1 MNEAFIFGKKIETA
15 GDALRVL
22 IATALPAQAAQLET
36 ILRDS
41 HEESTVEIRTSVEA
55 ALDALSDGTFD
66 IAFIGADFEGE
77 EGLEL
82 IGVGPTIA
90 QKTAIIGVISTHD
103 PDLDAQC
110 IGAGALDCLVLEGLS
125 SSLVWH
131 VVRHAVSRKRFEE
144 KLRANNDQMV
154 RHLIDL
160 RDAKERA
167 EEQGAAFIEL
177 AEELSIAKGEIEAAL
192 GKAEDNERRYRAL
205 SDTSPVG
212 IWQMDLEG
220 NTLYMNDS
228 IKRLVEI
235 PDDMDCLTV
244 TLASV
249 VIEEDAAPMQVAL
262 RLWANGTSSDVE
274 LRVAG
279 LKSGEQAYLVMSG
292 TGLPATRRDPA
303 TILVTAVNV
312 TERKKAEAAMQH
324 MAHHDVLTGLPNR
337 SLFLQRI
344 EFGLSEADRAKSYM
358 GVLFLDLDHFKDVN
372 DTLGHPVGDELLIQ
386 VSERLLQ
393 CARTSDTVARLGGDE
408 FAILCSNLKSPDQA
422 AELAQRIVETIAKPY
437 SIHGQEIHTATS
449 IGIST
454 FPLDAREPDRL
465 VSFADMALYTA
476 KEQGRSNY
484 KFFDPKMDEV
494 VQRRKALENE
504 LRESLTADHFLLNYQ
519 PQIDLKTMRVVGAE
533 ALIRW
538 HHPVRGM
545 IYPGEFIPVAEKCG
559 LIMPLGQWVIEAA
572 FKQAKIW
579 QDKLSEPFRV
589 SINLSAVQFRQ
600 KNLVQR
606 IIEMIEATGVDP
618 TMLEF
623 EITESMLMENTDQA
637 VRAMWGLHEL
647 GIGLAIDDFGTGFSS
662 LAYLK
667 KFPVDCLK
675 VDKSFVSD
683 MLDDPDYATIT
694 SSIIKLAHSLN
705 LRVVAEGVESQLQA
719 DFLQSENCDLVQGY
733 FYGKPVSGTQME
745 EILTQTTINDGN

>member
-1 MNEAFIFGKKIETA
+1 MNEALIFGKKSETGGDPPLRILLVTAQPDHAGRFGAILRQAHENATVDTHNSVETA
-15 GDALRVL
+15 V
-22 IATALPAQAAQLET
+22 
-36 ILRDS
+36 
-41 HEESTVEIRTSVEA
+41 
-55 ALDALSDGTFD
+55 DALSEGNFD
-66 IAFIGADFEGE
+66 IALIGVELEGA

-90 QKTAIIGVISTHD
+90 PKTVIFGLMERRD
-103 PDLDAQC
+103 AELDSQC
-110 IGAGALDCLVLEGLS
+110 IAAGALDCLVLEGMTPTL
-125 SSLVWH
+125 LWH
-131 VVRHAVSRKRFEE
+131 VFRNGVSRKRFEE
-144 KLRANNDQMV
+144 RLRANNDQMV

-167 EEQGAAFIEL
+167 EEQGSAYVEV
-177 AEELSIAKGEIEAAL
+177 AEELSIAKDQLEEAL
-192 GKAEDNERRYRAL
+192 SKAEDSERRYRVL

-228 IKRLVEI
+228 IKRLLEI
-235 PDDMDCLTV
+235 PKDMDCLTV
-244 TLASV
+244 TLGGV
-249 VIEEDAAPMQVAL
+249 VVGEDAVPMRAAL
-262 RLWANGTSSDVE
+262 RLWSSGTPGDAE
-274 LRVAG
+274 LRVTG
-279 LKSGEQAYLVMSG
+279 MVSGEQVHLVMSG
-292 TGLPATRRDPA
+292 VGLPATARDSA
-303 TILVTAVNV
+303 TILVTAVDV
-312 TERKKAEAAMQH
+312 TERKKAEAAMHH
-324 MAHHDVLTGLPNR
+324 MAHHDALTGLPNR
-337 SLFLQRI
+337 SLFLERI
-344 EFGLSEADRAKSYM
+344 EFGLAETNRSGNHM

-386 VSERLLQ
+386 VSQRLLQ
-393 CARTSDTVARLGGDE
+393 CARGSDTVARLGGDE

-422 AELAQRIVETIAKPY
+422 AELAQRIVETIAHPY
-437 SIHGQEIHTATS
+437 NINGDEIHTATS

-454 FPLDAREPDRL
+454 FPTDAKEPARL

-504 LRESLTADHFLLNYQ
+504 LRDSLMSDQFVLNFQ
-519 PQIDLKTMRVVGAE
+519 PQIELASGRIVGAE

-538 HHPVRGM
+538 EHPTRGM

-559 LIMPLGQWVIEAA
+559 LIAPLGQWVIQAA
-572 FKQAKIW
+572 FKQSKAW
-579 QDKLSEPFRV
+579 QSVFKDPFRV

-600 KNLVQR
+600 KNLVQK
-606 IIEMIEATGVDP
+606 ITELLEQTGADP

-623 EITESMLMENTDQA
+623 EITESMLMENPDQA
-637 VRAMWGLHEL
+637 VRAMWGLHEQ
-647 GIGLAIDDFGTGFSS
+647 GFSLAIDDFGTGFSS

-675 VDKSFVSD
+675 IDKSFVSD

-705 LRVVAEGVESQLQA
+705 LRVVAEGVENELQA
-719 DFLQSENCDLVQGY
+719 DFLLEDGCDLVQGY
-733 FYGKPVSGTQME
+733 FYGKPVSAGD
-745 EILTQTTINDGN
+745 LAVRING

>member
-1 MNEAFIFGKKIETA
+1 MNEAFSFGKKAESAGETA
-15 GDALRVL
+15 LRALLVTASPDQ
-22 IATALPAQAAQLET
+22 ATQLEV

-41 HEESTVEIRTSVEA
+41 HDDAEIEIRTTLESAV
-55 ALDALSDGTFD
+55 DALSTGNFD
-66 IAFIGADFEGE
+66 IALIGVEIEGE

-90 QKTAIIGVISTHD
+90 PKTAIIGVIEKRN
-103 PDLDAQC
+103 PGLDAQC
-110 IGAGALDCLVLEGLS
+110 IAAGALDCLVLEGLTP
-125 SSLVWH
+125 SLVWH
-131 VVRHAVSRKRFEE
+131 VTRYAVSRKRFEDR
-144 KLRANNDQMV
+144 LRANNDQMV

-167 EEQGAAFIEL
+167 EEQGAAYVEV
-177 AEELSIAKGEIEAAL
+177 AEELSSAKDQLEEAL
-192 GKAEDNERRYRAL
+192 SKAEDSERRYRVL

-220 NTLYMNDS
+220 RTLYMNES
-228 IKRLVEI
+228 IRTLLEI
-235 PDDMDCLTV
+235 PHGTDDLTI
-244 TLASV
+244 TLADM
-249 VIEEDAAPMQVAL
+249 VIPEDAAPMETAL
-262 RLWANGTSSDVE
+262 RLWSRGTPGEFE

-279 LKSGEQAYLVMSG
+279 RISGDQVYLVMSG
-292 TGLPATRRDPA
+292 VGLPATARDAA
-303 TILVTAVNV
+303 TILVTAVDV

-324 MAHHDVLTGLPNR
+324 MAHHDALTGLPNR
-337 SLFLQRI
+337 SLFVERIQFSLQ
-344 EFGLSEADRAKSYM
+344 EAERVGSFM

-386 VSERLLQ
+386 VSKRLLQ

-422 AELAQRIVETIAKPY
+422 AELAQRIVATIASPY
-437 SIHGQEIHTATS
+437 EIAGQEIHTATS

-454 FPLDAREPDRL
+454 YPIDAKEPDRL

-484 KFFDPKMDEV
+484 KFFDQKMDEV

-504 LRESLTADHFLLNYQ
+504 LREALLSDQFMLHFQ
-519 PQIDLKTMRVVGAE
+519 PQIDLASGRIVGAE
-533 ALIRW
+533 ALVRW
-538 HHPVRGM
+538 NHPTRGM
-545 IYPGEFIPVAEKCG
+545 VYPGEFIPVAEQCG
-559 LIMPLGQWVIEAA
+559 LITPLGQWVIEAS
-572 FKQAKIW
+572 FIQAKAW
-579 QDKLSEPFRV
+579 QEVFSGHFRV

-600 KNLVQR
+600 KNLVQK
-606 IIEMIEATGVDP
+606 IGEMLQSTGADP
-618 TMLEF
+618 TKLEF
-623 EITESMLMENTDQA
+623 EITESMLMENPDQA
-637 VRAMWGLHEL
+637 VRAMTGLHEL
-647 GIGLAIDDFGTGFSS
+647 GFSLAIDDFGTGFSS

-675 VDKSFVSD
+675 IDKSFVWD

-705 LRVVAEGVESQLQA
+705 LRVVAEGVESGQQA
-719 DFLQSENCDLVQGY
+719 DFLQTELCDLVQGY
-733 FYGKPVSGTQME
+733 FYGKPVAASE
-745 EILTQTTINDGN
+745 LAARLTNA